1 MSNLVSFLM
10 GTCSGVYLAQ
20 NYDIPDIKI
29 VADKILNYLKSLEK
43 KEKNDS

>member
-1 MSNLVSFLM
+1 MSNLFSFIM

-29 VADKILNYLKSLEK
+29 LTDKILNYLKSIEK
-43 KEKNDS
+43 KEKDD